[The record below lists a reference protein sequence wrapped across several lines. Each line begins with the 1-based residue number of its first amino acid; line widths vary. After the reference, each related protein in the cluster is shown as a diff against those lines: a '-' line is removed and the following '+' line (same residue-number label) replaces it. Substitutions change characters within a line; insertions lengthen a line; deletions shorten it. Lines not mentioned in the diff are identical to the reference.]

1 MEEGPYL
8 GLIQIAGF
16 GDMEIIA
23 RHVLSPEELQRIAH
37 CPGSDFTL
45 SPLPEDLAAVVA
57 EALSIKFRAIR

>member
-1 MEEGPYL
+1 MEEGTYL

-23 RHVLSPEELQRIAH
+23 RHILSPEELQRIAH